1 MVQVKI
7 IQEVSIQCDDAAP
20 IRIPS
25 DLVVEEPWHFQTISL
40 NSFQKHCVH
49 KPIPNFKL
57 TMFGIMITSGQ
68 LWHQVLEV
76 HGHQPEHCEAPQ

>member
-1 MVQVKI
+1 MVEVKI
-7 IQEVSIQCDDAAP
+7 IQEISIKCDDAAP
-20 IRIPS
+20 IRILA

-40 NSFQKHCVH
+40 DSFRGHCVR

-57 TMFGIMITSGQ
+57 TMFGKMITSGQ

-76 HGHQPEHCEAPQ
+76 HGHQLQHCEAPQ